1 MTGCHVGMITQIQQV
16 TKSGFY
22 CIWCAAHQLDLIV
35 QDRFKSIFDD
45 TFVHVIQVITGFCL
59 QKCPCMRCCLSI
71 NQCNKQPMDSHLES
85 IKQGHVDFIL

>member
-45 TFVHVIQVITGFCL
+45 TFVHVIQVITGYL
-59 QKCPCMRCCLSI
+59 RRQKNLIQRMKSTCPCFIDSRWLSMGCLL
-71 NQCNKQPMDSHLES
+71 H
-85 IKQGHVDFIL
+85 